1 MYSFHLSECP
11 KSIVIS
17 SSEGATLWK
26 DKLFGRYKLLRY
38 DNKLNA
44 IYEAGSEYKVYLY
57 RDSNGVW
64 DVSHT

>member
-26 DKLFGRYKLLRY
+26 DVLGRYTLLRY